1 MRLCCRRPYCAF
13 TPSSLMIPRQRP
25 ASAVII
31 AQGRSAPTYGR
42 TVIAIP
48 LRYPQPQLVSWWRG
62 GYRSTGHGTFRRPLC
77 RVAEIMSGLTIWE
90 RARVARLAAAR
101 ARTGMVAGLLGS
113 PLLRWRYGA
122 PLAEELLMIPQEL
135 RAADPSFAAEIAQG
149 ELGLAGWVAHLEK
162 GSPFRLVPPSEAWAR
177 ELHGFAWLRHLRAA
191 GTAQARETALVLAGE
206 WIGRGRAHASVA
218 WEPAVVGRRIVSWLG
233 NAGLLLDDV
242 ERATFDRTA
251 QSLADQ
257 LIHLSAAWRSAP
269 DGYPRL
275 VALIG
280 VVYGDICIAGHDG
293 HLKQSE
299 ALLGAELQRQI
310 LPDGGHVSR
319 NAGVLIELMLDL
331 LPLRQCFATA
341 NRALPNPIGQ
351 AMARMLPMLRYLRL
365 GDGSL
370 ARFNGVGATPIAE
383 LATVLAYDAQRA
395 HDLSAASD
403 SRYARLERGDLVLIA
418 DVGAPPPLVLA
429 GQAHAG
435 CLSFEF
441 SSRQQEIVVNCGMP
455 LIGRDSWRQIARGTA
470 AHSTVIF
477 NETSSCRFLESIT
490 FKQLLFGAP
499 IVAGPQEVTASR
511 EEREDAVIVRCSHDA
526 YAKPFGVVHQRAIML
541 ALDGNRL
548 DGEELFTPPETDVKP
563 RSGPDDFAVRFH
575 LHPSVKANRLTDGH
589 GVMLMM
595 PNKEVW
601 TFNGYEDRVELEE
614 SVFLAGNDG
623 PRRTMQ
629 IAIYG
634 RARNVPRVHW
644 TFLRSAPP
652 ATNVAASRRGRA
664 EEPELPL

>member
-1 MRLCCRRPYCAF
+1 
-13 TPSSLMIPRQRP
+13 
-25 ASAVII
+25 
-31 AQGRSAPTYGR
+31 
-42 TVIAIP
+42 
-48 LRYPQPQLVSWWRG
+48 
-62 GYRSTGHGTFRRPLC
+62 
-77 RVAEIMSGLTIWE
+77 MSGLTIWE

-435 CLSFEF
+435 CLSFELSAGQRAILVNGGAPGPAYRDMRAAARATASHNTLSLGDKS
-441 SSRQQEIVVNCGMP
+441 SSRLLQHARLERLVGGAP
-455 LIGRDSWRQIARGTA
+455 LRCPDTVQHLREPASAGHFVEASHDGYVGDFGLVHKRRLVLAAGTA
-470 AHSTVIF
+470 A
-477 NETSSCRFLESIT
+477 LEGT
-490 FKQLLFGAP
+490 DWL
-499 IVAGPQEVTASR
+499 AGPRGPLRLAR
-511 EEREDAVIVRCSHDA
+511 DA
-526 YAKPFGVVHQRAIML
+526 PFAIH
-541 ALDGNRL
+541 
-548 DGEELFTPPETDVKP
+548 
-563 RSGPDDFAVRFH
+563 FH
-575 LHPSVKANRLTDGH
+575 LHPHVRCKTEASASSTAKAELRLRDGTAWQFVATGAELSLEPGMH
-589 GVMLMM
+589 YADPAGPTRCQQIVLRGACWGET
-595 PNKEVW
+595 EVRW
-601 TFNGYEDRVELEE
+601 RLERI
-614 SVFLAGNDG
+614 DG
-623 PRRTMQ
+623 
-629 IAIYG
+629 
-634 RARNVPRVHW
+634 
-644 TFLRSAPP
+644 
-652 ATNVAASRRGRA
+652 
-664 EEPELPL
+664 